1 MSSKKDRKRLRQER
15 IKQLCPRAVWLHYK
29 AEENGLYKEEMDK
42 IYEAG
47 GNMQMT
53 LSEICALR
61 RGVKLKWFG
70 YAVARY
76 NEWKY
81 GSRKLLFIVRKGK
94 VRARNINVIE
104 DINN

>member
-15 IKQLCPRAVWLHYK
+15 IKQLCPRAVWLHFK
-29 AEENGLYKEEMDK
+29 AEEKRLFDEDMKA
-42 IYEAG
+42 IG

-53 LSEICALR
+53 IAEICRLR
-61 RGVKLKWFG
+61 KGVKLKWFG

-76 NEWKY
+76 NEWAY
-81 GSRKLLFIVRKGK
+81 GSRKLEFIVRIKGK

-104 DINN
+104 DINK

>member
-15 IKQLCPRAVWLHYK
+15 IKQLCPRAVWLHFK
-29 AEENGLYKEEMDK
+29 AEEKRLFDEDMKA
-42 IYEAG
+42 IG

-53 LSEICALR
+53 IAEICRLR
-61 RGVKLKWFG
+61 KGVKLKWFG

-81 GSRKLLFIVRKGK
+81 GSRKLAFIARIKGK
-94 VRARNINVIE
+94 VRARNIIIKEPEV
-104 DINN
+104 